1 MSNAGQEDA
10 NHNKVGDACDDGI
23 DTDQDG
29 YPDSVDNCPDTANAE
44 QLDSDKD
51 GTGDGCDTDK
61 ELEAKVR
68 DVFTVPGDT
77 MLNEVLTH

>member
-1 MSNAGQEDA
+1 MKEEKKDHVFCEQPLKCDNCPEVSNAGQEDA

-23 DTDQDG
+23 DTDKDG

-51 GTGDGCDTDK
+51 GTGDGCDNDK
-61 ELEAKVR
+61 
-68 DVFTVPGDT
+68 D
-77 MLNEVLTH
+77 